1 MFNIGGGELIA
12 ILIIALIVL
21 GPDKLPD
28 AVRRAGRL
36 YGELRRMSSGFQ
48 AELRDVLDEPMR
60 EVRETTDLVKG
71 TFTTGLYDHDL
82 EAQAAEASRNGAVE
96 PVPAGGTQDAPDG
109 VGEPTG
115 DTSDDT
121 QPSELAATL
130 ATLNA
135 RTQGD
140 LPVALPMPAGPAD
153 TTLAAP
159 ELAPPPSGQVSVPL
173 PPPPST

>member
-60 EVRETTDLVKG
+60 EVRSTTDLVKG
-71 TFTTGLYDHDL
+71 TFTAGLYDHDL
-82 EAQAAEASRNGAVE
+82 EAQAAGGRRGQRRLASRPWWPPTKADEDGVPQGDRARPLDAPVGSPDRSLGVPTAREPGSVNGA
-96 PVPAGGTQDAPDG
+96 G
-109 VGEPTG
+109 
-115 DTSDDT
+115 
-121 QPSELAATL
+121 
-130 ATLNA
+130 
-135 RTQGD
+135 
-140 LPVALPMPAGPAD
+140 PVAM
-153 TTLAAP
+153 
-159 ELAPPPSGQVSVPL
+159 APPLSGQTPAPL
-173 PPPPST
+173 PPPPGP